1 MLAERFQRKAV
12 QVEKDNAIKKMI
24 DEEKKFMTEKHQKE
38 IDDLKRAHKQQVKE
52 VLLDR
57 NSNMNK
63 NSALEKNVV
72 DKERDIFT

>member
-1 MLAERFQRKAV
+1 
-12 QVEKDNAIKKMI
+12 MI
-24 DEEKKFMTEKHQKE
+24 DEEKKFMNEKHQRD